1 MWQGTYHVGVGMK
14 LVRGVTAIFDYI
26 VSLCGTLVV
35 VLLIFMMLAV
45 STEVVMRYFLN
56 RPPIWVIEVTE
67 YALLYI
73 TFLGAAWLLKRE
85 GHVKMD
91 LVLNRL
97 NPRTQTLVNIV
108 TSVFGAIICLVLT
121 WYGVKV
127 TWDHFQLGSF
137 LSTILRPP
145 SFLIVAI
152 IPVGSFLL
160 FIQFLRRTYQY
171 LGMWRASRV
180 QEA

>member
-1 MWQGTYHVGVGMK
+1 MK
-14 LVRGVTAIFDYI
+14 LVRGVTAIFDSI
-26 VSLCGTLVV
+26 VSLFGTLVV

-67 YALLYI
+67 YSLLYI
-73 TFLGAAWLLKRE
+73 TFLGAAWLLRKE
-85 GHVKMD
+85 GHVKVD
-91 LVLNRL
+91 LVLTRL
-97 NPRTQTLVNIV
+97 KPGTQAFLNAT
-108 TSVFGAIICLVLT
+108 TSALCAIACLILA

-127 TWDHFQLGSF
+127 TWDHFQTGYF

-145 SFLIVAI
+145 SFAIVLI

-160 FIQFLRRTYQY
+160 FIQFLRRMYHY
-171 LGMWRASRV
+171 LESWRTSRE